1 MALKT
6 EILDKLSALDAEVT
20 NAREGLLKGEL
31 HALEDIHNRIET
43 QCQLIVDLEP
53 EEAAEVKPNLD
64 ELLANLRT
72 FSGEIDYVQAKVA
85 EILLKTEKAQ
95 EGGDSSGS

>member
-6 EILDKLSALDAEVT
+6 EILDKITALDTEVT

-31 HALEDIHNRIET
+31 HSLEDIHNRIEA

-64 ELLANLRT
+64 ELLTNLRT
-72 FSGEIDYVQAKVA
+72 FSEEINYVQAKVA
-85 EILLKTEKAQ
+85 EILSKTEEVQ
-95 EGGDSSGS
+95 EGDDSSGS